1 VYGVLLGCFG
11 TGAIVGALMI
21 QPACGRWSLET
32 VVSGSV
38 VVLGIMIMVAA
49 ASHSMSAL
57 GTVLLIA
64 GGAWI
69 TFISL
74 VSALVQT
81 LAPNWARARI
91 LSVFL
96 LIFQGGLAIGS
107 AFWGALAARVG
118 IDIVFVIAGIS
129 TVATAALAF
138 VARFPNV
145 PIDLSG
151 WNHWR
156 MPAISRDAAPSL
168 EEGPV
173 LVTVEYHVPPDDAQ
187 RFLRAMERYG
197 RVRRR
202 DGAFRWEIFRD
213 LERADIFLET
223 FEVTSWAEHL
233 RQHDRFT
240 RADAALEEEI
250 FHYAQ
255 NDPIIR
261 HLISA
266 KSD

>member
-1 VYGVLLGCFG
+1 
-11 TGAIVGALMI
+11 
-21 QPACGRWSLET
+21 
-32 VVSGSV
+32 
-38 VVLGIMIMVAA
+38 MIMAAA
-49 ASHSMSAL
+49 ASHSLSVL
-57 GTVLLIA
+57 GVVLLIA
-64 GGAWI
+64 GGAWLA
-69 TFISL
+69 FISL

-81 LAPNWARARI
+81 LAPDWARARI
-91 LSVFL
+91 LAVFL

-118 IDIVFVIAGIS
+118 IETVFIIAGVS
-129 TVATAALAF
+129 TIATAALGF

-156 MPAISRDAAPSL
+156 MPAVRRDAAPSL

-173 LVTVEYHVPPDDAQ
+173 LVTVEYQVPADDAQ
-187 RFLRAMERYG
+187 RFLRAMEQYR

-202 DGAFRWEIFRD
+202 DGAFRWGIFRD
-213 LERADIFLET
+213 LERADIFFEM

-250 FHYAQ
+250 LRYSQ
-255 NDPIIR
+255 NDPTIR
-261 HLISA
+261 HLIYA
-266 KSD
+266 NSD